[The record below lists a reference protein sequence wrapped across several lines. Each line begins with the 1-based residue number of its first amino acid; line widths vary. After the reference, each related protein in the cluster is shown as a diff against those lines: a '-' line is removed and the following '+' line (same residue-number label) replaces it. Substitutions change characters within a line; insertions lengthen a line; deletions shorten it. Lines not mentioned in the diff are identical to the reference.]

1 MANDSKLDFGE
12 IMAPQHREG
21 FWGMFTLWD
30 PSQLRSGR
38 KIPDGDSK

>member
-21 FWGMFTLWD
+21 IWGDVYFVGPKPTEVGQENSRRRL
-30 PSQLRSGR
+30 
-38 KIPDGDSK
+38 